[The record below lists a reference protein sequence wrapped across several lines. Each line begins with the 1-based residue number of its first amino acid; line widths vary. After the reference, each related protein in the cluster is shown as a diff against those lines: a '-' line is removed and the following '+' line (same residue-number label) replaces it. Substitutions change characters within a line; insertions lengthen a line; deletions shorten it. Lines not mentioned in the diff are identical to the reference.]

1 MEPYLNYWPSIC
13 QCTRPL
19 LTPMKK
25 RSKKARSLIWKH
37 ELIQPK
43 WMLLRQ
49 WVRKYWRDW
58 RVGRSGDLK
67 VCFVFGS
74 VVVQLYIYV
83 LVSFGF
89 TAYLEGQF
97 SCFGLFCSQYWNIRA
112 VSLQKSKHKKTK
124 FLHFSSENVILT
136 QNNGQ
141 EITSGSQ
148 SKFSCVTRQRKL
160 VSDKVRKDLSS
171 QRLENHALHP
181 RLNIPRSVP
190 PGGANVAIIFCYRR
204 EHIR

>member
-1 MEPYLNYWPSIC
+1 MYRLPLGFCFQLFSIEITIAAGKQTETGPILRRFKMEPYWNYWPSIC

-25 RSKKARSLIWKH
+25 RSKKARSLICKH

-124 FLHFSSENVILT
+124 FLHFSSENVMLT
-136 QNNGQ
+136 QNW
-141 EITSGSQ
+141 T
-148 SKFSCVTRQRKL
+148 
-160 VSDKVRKDLSS
+160 D
-171 QRLENHALHP
+171 
-181 RLNIPRSVP
+181 
-190 PGGANVAIIFCYRR
+190 RR
-204 EHIR
+204 